1 MWILEFLLLLLFVY
15 ICLYNWQSWHICLR
29 IFFMFVTYVVLKTNR
44 ISPPGGSMTAATCW
58 GAQKMLP
65 NFRFIVKQWRGHP
78 MRFNRCT
85 SVSVLSPASYTCGF
99 ANAFLFCIKT
109 TFPNSRWLP
118 VSITAQS
125 KLVEV
130 IAFFP
135 SAFPFILSAVSCYNI
150 LWSAAQH
157 FRRFAFT

>member
-1 MWILEFLLLLLFVY
+1 
-15 ICLYNWQSWHICLR
+15 
-29 IFFMFVTYVVLKTNR
+29 MFVTYVVLKMNR
-44 ISPPGGSMTAATCW
+44 ISPPGRSMTAATFW
-58 GAQKMLP
+58 GAQKMLS
-65 NFRFIVKQWRGHP
+65 NFKFIVKQWRGHP

-85 SVSVLSPASYTCGF
+85 SVFVLSPASYTCGF

-109 TFPNSRWLP
+109 IFPNSRWLP
-118 VSITAQS
+118 VSITAQG

-135 SAFPFILSAVSCYNI
+135 SAFPFILSAISCYNI

-157 FRRFAFT
+157 SRWYAFTWGVVAYRRKMQS

>member
-1 MWILEFLLLLLFVY
+1 
-15 ICLYNWQSWHICLR
+15 
-29 IFFMFVTYVVLKTNR
+29 MFVTYVVLKMNR
-44 ISPPGGSMTAATCW
+44 ISPPGRSMTAATCW
-58 GAQKMLP
+58 GAQKMLS
-65 NFRFIVKQWRGHP
+65 NFKFIVKQWRGHP

-85 SVSVLSPASYTCGF
+85 SVFVLSPASYTCGF

-118 VSITAQS
+118 VSITAQG

-130 IAFFP
+130 IAFF
-135 SAFPFILSAVSCYNI
+135 SFRIPFYSFCRLLLTAERI

-157 FRRFAFT
+157 SRWFAFTWGVVAYRRKMQS